1 MERYDRWLSLIWMA
15 LGLGQC
21 FESWRL
27 GLGSI
32 SEPESGFMPFLLGL
46 LILVL
51 SAILLVE
58 SFIAMKRTPGTR
70 LSLWSEVHW
79 KRIFLI
85 SLLLLAYALLLPKL
99 GYLVATF
106 FLTVLLL
113 KSGEPMKWPV
123 CLLIGLLTSG
133 LTYWI
138 FGVWLSVPFPRG
150 FLSF

>member
-1 MERYDRWLSLIWMA
+1 MERYDRFLSFIWMA

-27 GLGSI
+27 GLGSV
-32 SEPESGFMPFLLGL
+32 SEPESGFMPFVLGL
-46 LILVL
+46 GIIALSVILW
-51 SAILLVE
+51 VE
-58 SFIAMKRTPGTR
+58 SFISRKRMHAQKT
-70 LSLWSEVHW
+70 SAWADVHW
-79 KRIFLI
+79 RRII
-85 SLLLLAYALLLPKL
+85 WVSLLLLGYALLLPKL
-99 GYLVATF
+99 GYLLATF
-106 FLTVLLL
+106 LLLVFLL

-133 LTYWI
+133 LTYWV

>member
-1 MERYDRWLSLIWMA
+1 MERYDRWLSFIWMA

-27 GLGSI
+27 GLGGV
-32 SEPESGFMPFLLGL
+32 SEPESGFMPFVLGL
-46 LILVL
+46 GIIALSVILW
-51 SAILLVE
+51 VE
-58 SFIAMKRTPGTR
+58 SFISRKRMHAQKT
-70 LSLWSEVHW
+70 SAWADVHW
-79 KRIFLI
+79 RRII
-85 SLLLLAYALLLPKL
+85 WVSLLLLGYALLLPKL
-99 GYLVATF
+99 GYLLATF
-106 FLTVLLL
+106 LLLVFLL

-133 LTYWI
+133 LTYWV

>member
-1 MERYDRWLSLIWMA
+1 MERYDRWLSFIWMA

-27 GLGSI
+27 GRGSV
-32 SEPESGFMPFLLGL
+32 SEPESGFMPFVLGL
-46 LILVL
+46 GIIALSVILW
-51 SAILLVE
+51 VE
-58 SFIAMKRTPGTR
+58 SFISRKRMHAQKT
-70 LSLWSEVHW
+70 SAWADVHW
-79 KRIFLI
+79 RRII
-85 SLLLLAYALLLPKL
+85 WVSLLLLGYALLLPKL
-99 GYLVATF
+99 GYLLATF
-106 FLTVLLL
+106 LLLVFLL

-133 LTYWI
+133 LTYWV